1 MMMMKKISAVLTAFA
16 MILILSG
23 CAREIIV
30 AEVLQTPVQAQI
42 RTAYNLWYENPTE
55 MDTINMQKGSIIPF
69 GTVVEVTKASDKEIC
84 FTTVDDGKKFR
95 IEYEYKYRL
104 QTPEEILKTVFTTR
118 TEEDLRG
125 NLDALT
131 YEKVRRGI
139 VEKGMTR
146 QAVLLAYG
154 PPCAIRTPDMA
165 LSSWLYPLDFLEYKR
180 LIFKDNKIIEIL
192 LP

>member
-1 MMMMKKISAVLTAFA
+1 MMKKMFAVFAALTL
-16 MILILSG
+16 ILILSG
-23 CAREIIV
+23 CARKLIV
-30 AEVLQTPVQAQI
+30 AEILQTPVQARI
-42 RTAYNLWYENPTE
+42 HTAYNLWYENPMK
-55 MDTINMQKGSIIPF
+55 MDTINMQKGAIIPF
-69 GTVVEVTKASDKEIC
+69 GTTVEITKATEKEIC
-84 FTTVDDGKKFR
+84 FTTVDDGRKFR

-104 QTPEEILKTVFTTR
+104 QTPEEFIKTLFTTK
-118 TEEDLRG
+118 TEEALRG
-125 NLDALT
+125 NMDALT

-180 LIFKDNKIIEIL
+180 LIFKDDKIIEIL

>member
-1 MMMMKKISAVLTAFA
+1 MMKKMFAAFA
-16 MILILSG
+16 ALTMILILSG
-23 CAREIIV
+23 CARELIV

-42 RTAYNLWYENPTE
+42 RTAYNLWYEDPTE
-55 MDTINMQKGSIIPF
+55 IDTINMQKGAILPF
-69 GTVVEVTKASDKEIC
+69 GTEVEITKATDKEIC
-84 FTTVDDGKKFR
+84 FTTVENGKKFR

-104 QTPEEILKTVFTTR
+104 QTPEEFMKTLFTTK
-118 TEEDLRG
+118 TAEALRG

-139 VEKGMTR
+139 IEKGMTR

-180 LIFKDNKIIEIL
+180 LIFKDDKIIEIL
-192 LP
+192 HP